1 MRAIPRSA
9 TRIGLALFC
18 ILMAA
23 CAPTAVG
30 APGGIGYTGRGATA
44 LVHAQVPQVFQSTAA
59 VFQEMGIELTDR
71 QGQGGRGGSAL
82 GNDITVNGR
91 RGTAEV
97 VVSIERET
105 NASSEVFVRV
115 REGRA
120 DYNRELAGEIL
131 SRIVAKR

>member
-18 ILMAA
+18 ILAAA
-23 CAPTAVG
+23 CAPTAGG
-30 APGGIGYTGRGATA
+30 AGGGIGYTGRGATA
-44 LVHAQVPQVFQSTAA
+44 LVHAQVPQVFESTAA
-59 VFQEMGIELTDR
+59 VFEEMGIELTDR
-71 QGQGGRGGSAL
+71 QGRGGSAV
-82 GNDITVNGR
+82 GNDITINGR

-97 VVSIERET
+97 MVSIERET

>member
-1 MRAIPRSA
+1 MRGSPRSA

-18 ILMAA
+18 LLTAA

-44 LVHAQVPQVFQSTAA
+44 LVQAEVPQVFQSTAA
-59 VFQEMGIELTDR
+59 VFEEMGIQLTDR
-71 QGQGGRGGSAL
+71 RGRSGRGGSAL
-82 GNDITVNGR
+82 GNNITVNGR
-91 RGTAEV
+91 RGATEV
-97 VVSIERET
+97 LVSIERET
-105 NASSEVFVRV
+105 NASSEVSVRV

>member
-1 MRAIPRSA
+1 MRGIPRSA
-9 TRIGLALFC
+9 TRLALSLFC
-18 ILMAA
+18 LLSVA

-30 APGGIGYTGRGATA
+30 AGGGIGYTARGATA
-44 LVHAQVPQVFQSTAA
+44 LVHAQVPQVFESTRA

-71 QGQGGRGGSAL
+71 GGSAL
-82 GNDITVNGR
+82 GNDITVSGR
-91 RGTAEV
+91 RGSAEV
-97 VVSIERET
+97 LVSIERET

>member
-59 VFQEMGIELTDR
+59 VFEEMGIELTDR
-71 QGQGGRGGSAL
+71 QGRSGRGSAL

>member
-1 MRAIPRSA
+1 MCAIPRSA

-18 ILMAA
+18 LLTAA

-30 APGGIGYTGRGATA
+30 AAGGIGYTGRGATA
-44 LVHAQVPQVFQSTAA
+44 LVQERVPQVYESTRA
-59 VFQEMGIELTDR
+59 VFQEMGIEMMD
-71 QGQGGRGGSAL
+71 RGGSAR
-82 GNDITVNGR
+82 GNDITVSGR
-91 RGTAEV
+91 RGTADV
-97 VVSIERET
+97 LVSIERET

>member
-18 ILMAA
+18 LLAA
-23 CAPTAVG
+23 GCAPTAVG
-30 APGGIGYTGRGATA
+30 AAGGIGYTGRGATA
-44 LVHAQVPQVFQSTAA
+44 LVQDQVPQVYESTRA

-71 QGQGGRGGSAL
+71 RGGSAL
-82 GNDITVNGR
+82 GNDITINGR
-91 RGTAEV
+91 RGTTEV
-97 VVSIERET
+97 LVSIERET

-131 SRIVAKR
+131 ARIVAKR

>member
-1 MRAIPRSA
+1 MRGTPRLA
-9 TRIGLALFC
+9 TRLGLSLFC
-18 ILMAA
+18 IVAAA
-23 CAPTAVG
+23 CAPAVVG
-30 APGGIGYTGRGATA
+30 AAGGIGYTSRGATA
-44 LVHAQVPQVFQSTAA
+44 LVHAQVPQVFESTRA

-71 QGQGGRGGSAL
+71 GGSAL
-82 GNDITVNGR
+82 GNDITVTGR
-91 RGTAEV
+91 RGTADV
-97 VVSIERET
+97 LVSIERET

>member
-1 MRAIPRSA
+1 MREIPRSA
-9 TRIGLALFC
+9 TRIGLALLC
-18 ILMAA
+18 LLTAA
-23 CAPTAVG
+23 CAPTAAG
-30 APGGIGYTGRGATA
+30 AAGGIGYTGRGATA
-44 LVHAQVPQVFQSTAA
+44 LVHAQVPEVFESTAA
-59 VFQEMGIELTDR
+59 VFEEMGIELTDR
-71 QGQGGRGGSAL
+71 QGRSGRGSAL
-82 GNDITVNGR
+82 GNDITINGR
-91 RGTAEV
+91 RGSAEV